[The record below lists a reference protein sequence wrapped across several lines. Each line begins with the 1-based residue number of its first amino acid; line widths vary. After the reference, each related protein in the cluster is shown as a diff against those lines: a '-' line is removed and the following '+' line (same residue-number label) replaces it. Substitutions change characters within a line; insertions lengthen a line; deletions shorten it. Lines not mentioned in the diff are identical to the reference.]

1 MHKLT
6 GSRSAK
12 VQQPVTVLH
21 CNAINTL
28 INGTEYLLESR
39 VLQLDAAT
47 HRAEYRVL
55 RGQVI
60 IKDWAEGDVGQY
72 FQT

>member
-6 GSRSAK
+6 DPLSAEI
-12 VQQPVTVLH
+12 QQPVTVLH
-21 CNAINTL
+21 CNAINTS

-47 HRAEYRVL
+47 HRSEYRVL

-60 IKDWAEGDVGQY
+60 IKDWAEGNVGQY

>member
-1 MHKLT
+1 MYKPTDSLST
-6 GSRSAK
+6 K
-12 VQQPVTVLH
+12 VQKPLTVLH
-21 CNAINTL
+21 CNVINTL

-39 VLQLDAAT
+39 VLQLDATT

-60 IKDWAEGDVGQY
+60 VKDWAEGNVGQY